1 MNRSTNLMLFNK
13 NNVLRY
19 IPNVNAVYYLR
30 GIADEN
36 SLYPI
41 YFIGQG
47 TKRNLKRRLLEILE
61 NNNWTD
67 VVYINYIECDK
78 GKTAKSLK
86 RYEINRHKP
95 KYNFSLES
103 ENLIHMTMYQNK
115 F

>member
-1 MNRSTNLMLFNK
+1 MKKSTNLMLFNK

-19 IPNVNAVYYLR
+19 VPNVNAVYYLR

-47 TKRNLKRRLLEILE
+47 SKNNLKRKLLEILE
-61 NNNWTD
+61 HNNWTD

-78 GKTAKSLK
+78 GKTAKSLEK
-86 RYEINRHKP
+86 YEINRHRP
-95 KYNFSLES
+95 KYNYAVKS
-103 ENLIHMTMYQNK
+103 EELMQMTMYHN
-115 F
+115 